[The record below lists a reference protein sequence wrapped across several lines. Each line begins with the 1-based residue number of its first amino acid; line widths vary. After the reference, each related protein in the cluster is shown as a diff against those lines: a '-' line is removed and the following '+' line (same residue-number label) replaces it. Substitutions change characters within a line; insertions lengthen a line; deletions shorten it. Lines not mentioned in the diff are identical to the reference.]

1 MEDFQH
7 MVHQCGLVDL
17 GFLGRQ
23 FTWSRGTLSER
34 LDRAF
39 ASTSWRTQFPKNCM
53 EHRFS
58 KPIKLS
64 RRGANISHLMF
75 ADDLIL
81 FSEAFVDHVEVISAF
96 LDFFCESS
104 VEKGPTFN
112 ADGAMGRE
120 AACGG
125 VIRNHDEKFFLAF
138 HTGLGRK
145 LVQVESIFDI
155 LIPGLP
161 GGEKCSMSRDHDE
174 GVSWGNESSSSTG
187 MMPEILRV
195 ILDTS
200 HQFDYNKDY
209 EVEDDCEWNSMLGG
223 IETSNV
229 DLEGESEHISIFC
242 SDESVDIDFEDVPS
256 KMFSC
261 REIEPDNMATT
272 AKNVVVIQDA
282 SKTLNLRV
290 FYWIINGL
298 SLKPEDVV
306 TLVAILHEVYHPMGY
321 RITVDNKLLGV
332 NQRIIEQEL
341 ANKKQDY
348 LMDEGLAQIVKHYA
362 SNKVAFKI
370 KLFPGS
376 SPKDVALEQAT
387 KLNATWVILDRQ
399 MKKDKEF
406 FLEKLSCG
414 ISILRHNNRI
424 VRLRPIDLP
433 DEIPCNGHETYDE
446 SLPSVPYKDLFN
458 VDVFPKSEY
467 RNII

>member
-1 MEDFQH
+1 
-7 MVHQCGLVDL
+7 
-17 GFLGRQ
+17 
-23 FTWSRGTLSER
+23 
-34 LDRAF
+34 
-39 ASTSWRTQFPKNCM
+39 
-53 EHRFS
+53 
-58 KPIKLS
+58 
-64 RRGANISHLMF
+64 
-75 ADDLIL
+75 
-81 FSEAFVDHVEVISAF
+81 
-96 LDFFCESS
+96 
-104 VEKGPTFN
+104 
-112 ADGAMGRE
+112 
-120 AACGG
+120 
-125 VIRNHDEKFFLAF
+125 
-138 HTGLGRK
+138 
-145 LVQVESIFDI
+145 
-155 LIPGLP
+155 
-161 GGEKCSMSRDHDE
+161 MSRDHDE